1 MIKDFS
7 KRATTVALATAGSV
21 AAFGFAGAAPA
32 QAALM
37 QLMQCPTFQLLSDF
51 LNLGSEGCYDMDK
64 VYVPIAARVNGATSG
79 ADYNNF
85 VSGMLTI
92 SHSEGVL
99 GTGDVHRITYTRG
112 VELPSA
118 EGTEFS
124 LEYIIK
130 ILPTSDAMFATVS
143 LGVDIPGETR
153 GFTSTKLIT
162 GANGYNA
169 LLGLGGPGGGGGT
182 AGPVVVPA
190 DLTELNILDT
200 IKVTAGG
207 AVQPPQF
214 SAFTNTF
221 TQRPQNVN
229 VPEPSAI
236 LGILAVAGV
245 GAFAR
250 RKS

>member
-32 QAALM
+32 QAALI
-37 QLMQCPTFQLLSDF
+37 QCPTFQLLSAF
-51 LNLGSEGCYDMDK
+51 LALGPEGCYDMDK

-124 LEYIIK
+124 LEYTIK
-130 ILPTSDAMFATVS
+130 IKPGSNAMFAAVS

-153 GFTSTKLIT
+153 GFTSNKRIT
-162 GANGYNA
+162 GAGGYDA
-169 LLGLGGPGGGGGT
+169 LLGIGGPGGGGGT
-182 AGPVVVPA
+182 AGPIPVPA
-190 DLTELNILDT
+190 NLTELNILDT
-200 IKVTAGG
+200 ITVTAGG

-214 SAFTNTF
+214 SSFTNTF
-221 TQRPQNVN
+221 TQVPKN

-236 LGILAVAGV
+236 LGILAAAGV

>member
-21 AAFGFAGAAPA
+21 AAFGFAGAASA
-32 QAALM
+32 QVGPPPIPPL
-37 QLMQCPTFQLLSDF
+37 CPTFQSLSDF
-51 LNLGSEGCYDMDK
+51 LLLGDEGCQDMDK

-85 VSGMLTI
+85 VSGMVTI

-112 VELPSA
+112 DELPSA

-130 ILPTSDAMFATVS
+130 IEPNSNAMFAAVS
-143 LGVDIPGETR
+143 LGVDIPGETL
-153 GFTSTKLIT
+153 GFTSTKRIT

-169 LLGLGGPGGGGGT
+169 TLSIGGPGGGGGT
-182 AGPVVVPA
+182 AGPISVPA
-190 DLTELNILDT
+190 NLRELNILDT
-200 IKVTAGG
+200 IKVTPGG

-221 TQRPQNVN
+221 TQRPKN

>member
-32 QAALM
+32 QEPPPIPECL
-37 QLMQCPTFQLLSDF
+37 TFQLLSAF
-51 LNLGSEGCYDMDK
+51 LALKDQGGCYDMDK
-64 VYVPIAARVNGATSG
+64 IYVPIAARVNGATSG
-79 ADYNNF
+79 ADYDAF
-85 VSGMLTI
+85 VSGMMTI

-112 VELPSA
+112 VSLPSA

-130 ILPTSDAMFATVS
+130 IKPDSDAMFATVS

-153 GFTSTKLIT
+153 GFTSTKQII
-162 GANGYNA
+162 GAGGYNA

-182 AGPVVVPA
+182 AGPVAVPA
-190 DLTELNILDT
+190 DLRELTIIDK

-221 TQRPQNVN
+221 TQRPQNV
-229 VPEPSAI
+229 PEPSAI